1 MPTYE
6 ENEPSKEDEKEINS
20 KKQEYYNI
28 NRKEEEIACGNKNNK
43 NIFNLEIVQPNSE
56 KKMTST
62 IKEKSGNN
70 PPKISNMK
78 ENMIEILSIE
88 VKIVDNKKLG
98 ATKLPTVDKEDEVGS
113 VVEETKPI
121 KIDVLAHKN
130 EETNLYASPRWI
142 AIYTITNE

>member
-70 PPKISNMK
+70 PPKISNLE
-78 ENMIEILSIE
+78 ENMIRTLEFE
-88 VKIVDNKKLG
+88 VKIVDSKKRG
-98 ATKLPTVDKEDEVGS
+98 ATELTTLDEEDEVGS
-113 VVEETKPI
+113 IVEKTKQI
-121 KIDVLAHKN
+121 K
-130 EETNLYASPRWI
+130 
-142 AIYTITNE
+142 